1 MLENIE
7 YVTLAT
13 ERLMNYKD
21 MLAQSDIGAA
31 LAFLVPIPA
40 ILTTTISLI
49 VHKPRNQNKKFHLTV
64 SLCYILS
71 VVLGVGMLFN
81 SLSSYINLAHAS
93 NNRITANAENVKA
106 NATLTVGKKYDSYY
120 FIEDMD
126 NLYSTVNM
134 KFSSELADQD
144 WCTCSDDMKTFIV
157 TKEVTDAEVT
167 LYFYGGFEHYDTTAT
182 ISVSARN

>member
-1 MLENIE
+1 MLGTIE

-13 ERLMNYKD
+13 ERIMNYNNI
-21 MLAQSDIGAA
+21 LAGSDIYAT
-31 LAFLVPIPA
+31 LAFLIPMSV

-49 VHKPRNQNKKFHLTV
+49 IHKPSNQNKKFHLTV

-71 VVLGVGMLFN
+71 IVLGVGMLFN
-81 SLSSYINLAHAS
+81 SLNSYINYAHAS
-93 NNRITANAENVKA
+93 NAMITANAENVKE
-106 NATLTVGKKYDSYY
+106 NATLTVGKKYDLYY

-126 NLYSTVNM
+126 SLYSKVNM

-167 LYFYGGFEHYDTTAT
+167 LYFYGGFEHFDTTAT
-182 ISVSARN
+182 VSVSTKN